1 MNGPNSLGTLLIQ
14 RLDAVLGTP
23 LASHGDLQSGLRA
36 DAVRQPGAP
45 VKVEPTE
52 GEPRQDGERA
62 ALKQAAGQ
70 ADQGAVKDAKLA
82 TLLALNAR
90 GRVLQ
95 QSATPSAPTSL
106 GQGARAILAL
116 LAAFPDAPAVVGRQP
131 LLQAALGSPSN
142 PLSDG
147 AATQGNPSLAS
158 VAARGAQSMATPG
171 TGTPGTGTPD
181 HARAAADGRTA
192 PAGDSAAR
200 PGQGAEAARG
210 ASALAGATDMG
221 APSVRALAQAL
232 HQAIDKSGLFY
243 ESHLSDMA
251 FGKRGAPDLRHEPQN
266 QSTAA
271 QPQTGGSS
279 TAQPPSAPRDA
290 GVASFFGAALAD
302 AGDAPAPRMTGA
314 AQGQDIAPATQH
326 GVRTD
331 TAAIVRQQLDILTN
345 QAIVWQGEAWAGTP
359 MQWEIERRQAA
370 QAASP
375 DAPPSWATKIAV
387 TLPRLGRVEATL
399 NLVGN
404 DIVMRLVAPESE
416 PDIRASSAVLRSQ
429 LHAAGLTLSHLV
441 IDEDA
446 ARAHDAVGQN
456 GPAA

>member
-90 GRVLQ
+90 GRVVQ
-95 QSATPSAPTSL
+95 QSATSSAPTSL

-131 LLQAALGSPSN
+131 LLQTALGSFSN

-147 AATQGNPSLAS
+147 AAAQGNPAQAS
-158 VAARGAQSMATPG
+158 DAARGAQSMATPG
-171 TGTPGTGTPD
+171 AGAPD
-181 HARAAADGRTA
+181 HARAAAGGRTA

-210 ASALAGATDMG
+210 ASALAGATDTG

-251 FGKRGAPDLRHEPQN
+251 FGKRAAPDLRHEPQN

-279 TAQPPSAPRDA
+279 TAQPPAAPRDA
-290 GVASFFGAALAD
+290 GIASFFGAALAD
-302 AGDAPAPRMTGA
+302 AADAPAPRMTGA
-314 AQGQDIAPATQH
+314 AQGQDIAPTTQH

-345 QAIVWQGEAWAGTP
+345 QAIVWQGEAWTGTP

-429 LHAAGLTLSHLV
+429 FQAAGLTLSHLV

-446 ARAHDAVGQN
+446 ARAHDVDEQN
-456 GPAA
+456 GPAT

>member
-1 MNGPNSLGTLLIQ
+1 VNGPNSLGTLLIQ

-90 GRVLQ
+90 GRVVQ

-131 LLQAALGSPSN
+131 LLQAALGSAVSS
-142 PLSDG
+142 SDDS
-147 AATQGNPSLAS
+147 AARQTGQAHAS
-158 VAARGAQSMATPG
+158 VNDRGVPTTSQGIGVADRSTGMADSRARS
-171 TGTPGTGTPD
+171 
-181 HARAAADGRTA
+181 
-192 PAGDSAAR
+192 DSNTAAR
-200 PGQGAEAARG
+200 PGQGGEAVRG
-210 ASALAGATDMG
+210 SNALAGTTEWVT
-221 APSVRALAQAL
+221 PNVRALAHAL
-232 HQAIDKSGLFY
+232 QHAIDKSGLFY
-243 ESHLSDMA
+243 ESHLSDLA
-251 FGKRGAPDLRHEPQN
+251 FGKRTAPDLRQEPHN
-266 QSTAA
+266 
-271 QPQTGGSS
+271 
-279 TAQPPSAPRDA
+279 QPPSAQPQAAGSAAAQAGATPRDA
-290 GVASFFGAALAD
+290 SVFGAALAD
-302 AGDAPAPRMTGA
+302 ATEAPAPRMLAT
-314 AQGQDIAPATQH
+314 APAQDTAPPTQH
-326 GVRTD
+326 GVRAD
-331 TAAIVRQQLDILTN
+331 TAALVRQQLDVLTN
-345 QAIVWQGEAWAGTP
+345 QSIAWQGEAWTGTP
-359 MQWEIERRQAA
+359 MQWEIERRQ
-370 QAASP
+370 QAPSASP

-404 DIVMRLVAPESE
+404 DIVMRLVAPEGE
-416 PDIRASSAVLRSQ
+416 PDIRASSEVLRSQ
-429 LHAAGLTLSHLV
+429 FQAAGLTLSHLV

-446 ARAHDAVGQN
+446 ARAPDVVHQD
-456 GPAA
+456 GPAT